1 MIVWTVC
8 GGWIDHNHF
17 PLVALLLDSCD
28 SIRLHTL
35 QHIHILNSPD
45 VCGEE
50 NTASWIDKRIQICQ

>member
-8 GGWIDHNHF
+8 GGWIDHIHF

-28 SIRLHTL
+28 SIQLHTL

-50 NTASWIDKRIQICQ
+50 NTAS